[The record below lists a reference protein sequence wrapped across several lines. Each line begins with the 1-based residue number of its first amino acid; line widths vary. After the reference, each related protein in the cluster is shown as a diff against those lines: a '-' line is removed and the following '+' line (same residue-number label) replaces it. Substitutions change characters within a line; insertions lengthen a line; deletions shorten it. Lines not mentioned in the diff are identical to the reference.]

1 MVLLF
6 QHGIIFQSWNLNSI
20 VHGFFVMQRIG
31 KFACEEIPC
40 MELKFHDVIFRWV
53 TCVNESCWSHE
64 TLCKCVNYH
73 DASAASSL
81 FGSSAAS
88 SAGASSFDSAASS
101 AGASSAAGASA
112 TSSAGVS
119 TTCSS
124 TGVSTAADS
133 EDILVC
139 LFDTSS

>member
-88 SAGASSFDSAASS
+88 SAGASS

-112 TSSAGVS
+112 TSSTGVS